1 METHLGQP
9 CEICGGDGYA
19 ELIATCI
26 KCNVTSEHVY
36 CMLKVRKEG
45 PHDWVCESCSPPE
58 SARKEEAFG
67 SPHVLHGDGEQ
78 LSAPSKVH
86 NTSSLQAHSKRP
98 KHAATSKVKFI
109 PTEEVI
115 RLSSG
120 GTTRT
125 TLSPKRGFSNF
136 KASMCRTTPIK
147 PKILTLISPVKKR
160 PRYGSMR
167 ILSQIDQHTPQNLK
181 ETRETKAPAY
191 AKEYESK
198 KELNAVLPAKEV
210 NSTKANEEKGTNN
223 ASSATSKSI
232 RCLSMT
238 SRNIFNAAEQKNA
251 DFEEKHLANIL
262 PFLHVY
268 RTYFPAL
275 RVTWKGSFILGMDT
289 SGESLGAY
297 QAQPPSRVHRKAYK
311 FAQTMPPVL
320 HFKLLPQFEL
330 LRNNCLDLQDIA
342 LYFFPV
348 DDIERSG
355 QNQEWLFEHMEIQN
369 LMMRSCVEDVEL
381 LIFTSKQL
389 NVDSQNVMM
398 MLKTERF
405 LFGVFRSVQTV
416 HDKFPIPT
424 ASKEL
429 PFPTPQCVSD
439 DRVNSDDSRTVDMEI
454 DMLGGKNVGTLDV
467 IARKEPSTQT
477 STGPGNGSEIQS

>member
-1 METHLGQP
+1 MF
-9 CEICGGDGYA
+9 
-19 ELIATCI
+19 
-26 KCNVTSEHVY
+26 SY

-181 ETRETKAPAY
+181 ETRG
-191 AKEYESK
+191 
-198 KELNAVLPAKEV
+198 
-210 NSTKANEEKGTNN
+210 EKTF
-223 ASSATSKSI
+223 SA
-232 RCLSMT
+232 
-238 SRNIFNAAEQKNA
+238 
-251 DFEEKHLANIL
+251 
-262 PFLHVY
+262 
-268 RTYFPAL
+268 
-275 RVTWKGSFILGMDT
+275 
-289 SGESLGAY
+289 
-297 QAQPPSRVHRKAYK
+297 
-311 FAQTMPPVL
+311 
-320 HFKLLPQFEL
+320 
-330 LRNNCLDLQDIA
+330 
-342 LYFFPV
+342 
-348 DDIERSG
+348 
-355 QNQEWLFEHMEIQN
+355 
-369 LMMRSCVEDVEL
+369 
-381 LIFTSKQL
+381 
-389 NVDSQNVMM
+389 
-398 MLKTERF
+398 
-405 LFGVFRSVQTV
+405 
-416 HDKFPIPT
+416 
-424 ASKEL
+424 
-429 PFPTPQCVSD
+429 
-439 DRVNSDDSRTVDMEI
+439 
-454 DMLGGKNVGTLDV
+454 
-467 IARKEPSTQT
+467 
-477 STGPGNGSEIQS
+477 